1 LFEILYSDSEIEQL
15 ISSQADANVFKKELL
30 ERSLSLEQDG
40 AMKVIEGVT
49 TLEEIKRV
57 I

>member
-1 LFEILYSDSEIEQL
+1 MFEILYSDSEIEQL

-40 AMKVIEGVT
+40 VMKVIEGVT